1 MMEYGWR
8 FDFNYMGI
16 LGIACGVLGLL
27 LLQDESVV
35 LKEDA
40 QPVAAAEEIEEKIT
54 IIDTF

>member
-1 MMEYGWR
+1 MNVPLMMEYGWR

-16 LGIACGVLGLL
+16 LGIAVGVLGLL

-40 QPVAAAEEIEEKIT
+40 QPIIT
-54 IIDTF
+54 A